1 MNAEVLQRLRIVFAK
16 RTELKYISHLDLM
29 RVWERAL
36 RRANVG
42 LAYSHGFNPRPKLVF
57 ASALPVGFTGSAE
70 MVDIT
75 LRQRIELREFVARLK
90 RQLPLGLRLVSVT
103 EVPNTLPPLP
113 TQVIAAEYRV
123 FIETPDT
130 PQQIEA
136 RLNSLLAAHS
146 IPRQDRRPGK
156 VRAYDLRPLI
166 QELRMIGQRGG
177 MYIIAMRLQAGQQG
191 TGRPDEVID
200 ALGLSE
206 ALRAIDRVRLI
217 CKRT

>member
-1 MNAEVLQRLRIVFAK
+1 MTPGEVKIVVGDASSVSAFEREKLKGGIKPRSVEDLIRLLSNMRRNNIVYALFSRK
-16 RTELKYISHLDLM
+16 G
-29 RVWERAL
+29 ERPVPRL
-36 RRANVG
+36 RRAGGGKVETGRDGDRSNA
-42 LAYSHGFNPRPKLVF
+42 LSH
-57 ASALPVGFTGSAE
+57 PVLLSLIP
-70 MVDIT
+70 V
-75 LRQRIELREFVARLK
+75 RRVAADGEVRLK
-90 RQLPLGLRLVSVT
+90 AKTR
-103 EVPNTLPPLP
+103 ETLFVESP
-113 TQVIAAEYRV
+113 
-123 FIETPDT
+123 